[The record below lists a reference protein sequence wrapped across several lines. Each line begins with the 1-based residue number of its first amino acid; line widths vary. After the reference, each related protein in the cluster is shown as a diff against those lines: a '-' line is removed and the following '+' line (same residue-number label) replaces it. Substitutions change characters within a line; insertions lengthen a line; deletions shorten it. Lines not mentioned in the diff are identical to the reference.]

1 MIHTLSGDTSP
12 DPFPAIT
19 PQQLGATSFRA
30 DYGVK
35 YAYVSGGM
43 YRGIASSRLVIAMAQ
58 AGLLSFFGS
67 GGLSVDV
74 VEHAL
79 NEIQNTLTEGQRF
92 GLNLVC
98 NLTRPEQELAL
109 VELCLKRQVRCL
121 EAAAF
126 IRITP
131 ALVLYRLRG
140 LTRNEQGQVVSANKL
155 MAKVSR
161 PEVASMFLSPAPDN
175 IVTQLLAE
183 KHITLEQAELSK
195 HIAMCDDLCV
205 EADSGGHTDQGMPA
219 VLLPA
224 MQQLRDTLSAQYQF
238 NTAPRVGLAGG
249 IGTPTSAAAAFMMG
263 ADFIL
268 TGSIN
273 QCTVEADT
281 SAAVKTLL
289 QDINVQDTDYA
300 PAGDMFELG
309 AKVQVLKKGVFF
321 PARAQKLYQLYQ
333 HYPSLDAIPAAQ
345 RSQLENKVF
354 KKTFNQIWQETSQYL
369 HQQGRSAE
377 VTRAEQEPKYKMARV
392 FRWYFAH
399 SMKLAFAGE
408 TQERVNFQVHTGPAL
423 GAFNQWVKGT
433 ALESWQQR
441 HVADI
446 AQQLMTATAAL
457 LTTRTRLWLA
467 PEHVD

>member
-1 MIHTLSGDTSP
+1 MIQTLSGGTSP
-12 DPFPAIT
+12 NQFPAISA
-19 PQQLGATSFRA
+19 QQLGAASFRR
-30 DYGVK
+30 DYGVN
-35 YAYVSGGM
+35 YAYASGGM
-43 YRGIASSRLVIAMAQ
+43 YRGIASAKLVIAMAQ

-74 VEHAL
+74 VDQAL
-79 NEIQNTLTEGQRF
+79 SEIQNALSKEQRF

-98 NLTRPEQELAL
+98 NLTQPEQEMAL
-109 VELCLKRQVRCL
+109 VELCLKRQIRCL

-140 LTRNEQGQVVSANKL
+140 LVRDEQGQVVSTNKL

-161 PEVASMFLSPAPDN
+161 PEVASVFLSPAPDN
-175 IVTQLLAE
+175 IVAQLLAD
-183 KHITLEQAELSK
+183 KQITLEQAELSK
-195 HIAMCDDLCV
+195 QIAMCDDLCV

-224 MQQLRDTLSAQYQF
+224 MQLLRDTLSAEHAF
-238 NTAPRVGLAGG
+238 NIIPRVGLAGG
-249 IGTPTSAAAAFMMG
+249 IGTPASAAAAFMMG

-345 RSQLENKVF
+345 RAQLEDKVF
-354 KKTFNQIWQETSQYL
+354 KKTFAEIWQETRQYL
-369 HQQGRSAE
+369 HQQGRSEEAM
-377 VTRAEQEPKYKMARV
+377 RAEQDPKYKMARV

-399 SMKLAFAGE
+399 SMKLAFAGT

-433 ALESWQQR
+433 DLEPWQQR
-441 HVADI
+441 HVANI
-446 AQQLMTATAAL
+446 AQLLMTETATV
-457 LTTRTRLWLA
+457 LTTRTRHWLA
-467 PEHVD
+467 PAHVD

>member
-12 DPFPAIT
+12 NQFPAISA
-19 PQQLGATSFRA
+19 QQLGAASFRR

-35 YAYVSGGM
+35 YAYASGGM
-43 YRGIASSRLVIAMAQ
+43 YRGIASTKLVIAMAQ

-74 VEHAL
+74 VDQAL
-79 NEIQNTLTEGQRF
+79 NEIQSTLTEKQNF

-98 NLTRPEQELAL
+98 NLTQPEQEMAL

-140 LTRNEQGQVVSANKL
+140 LARDEQGQVVSTNKL

-161 PEVASMFLSPAPDN
+161 PEVASAFLSPAPDN
-175 IVTQLLAE
+175 IVAQLLAD
-183 KHITLEQAELSK
+183 KQVTLEQAELSK
-195 HIAMCDDLCV
+195 QIAMCDDLCV

-224 MQQLRDTLSAQYQF
+224 MQLLRDTLSAQYQF
-238 NTAPRVGLAGG
+238 NNAPRVGLAGG
-249 IGTPTSAAAAFMMG
+249 IGTPASAAAAFMMG

-333 HYPSLDAIPAAQ
+333 HYPSLDAIPATQ
-345 RSQLENKVF
+345 RAQLEDKVF
-354 KKTFNQIWQETSQYL
+354 KKTFAEIWQETRQYL
-369 HQQGRSAE
+369 HQQGRNEE
-377 VTRAEQEPKYKMARV
+377 VMRAERDPKYKMARV

-399 SMKLAFAGE
+399 SMKLAFAGA

-433 ALESWQQR
+433 DIEPWQQR
-441 HVADI
+441 HVASI
-446 AQQLMTATAAL
+446 AQLLMTETAAV
-457 LTTRTRLWLA
+457 LTTRTRHWLA
-467 PEHVD
+467 PAHVD